1 MQKLFCLIMVA
12 MVTLMFGFTTSNS
25 NAHSGATGV
34 VKERMDRFKAS
45 QDAMKAMANAVT
57 LGDFDRLIE
66 YAEGIETWA
75 NEMVSYFPEGSN
87 EKPSEA
93 LDVIWEKPDE
103 FAAAAAKNAE
113 AARRLMTLAQDGD
126 AEASRSAFRDL
137 AASCKACHQQFRQ

>member
-1 MQKLFCLIMVA
+1 MQKIIGYVMVMGIAMLIV
-12 MVTLMFGFTTSNS
+12 VLSSNGF
-25 NAHSGATGV
+25 AHSGATGI

-57 LGDFDRLIE
+57 LEDFDRLVE
-66 YAEGIETWA
+66 YAEGLETWA

-93 LDVIWEKPDE
+93 LDVIWEKPEE
-103 FAAAAAKNAE
+103 FAAMSARNAE
-113 AARRLMTLAQDGD
+113 AARRLMALAEDGD
-126 AEASRSAFRDL
+126 AQSVRSAFKDL